1 MQFYYPT
8 LTKLVQYPS
17 SLPNLT
23 QQIITSKDN
32 TIKTLRDNL
41 STTNRVAQSS
51 ANVSDVLFNTQAE
64 LDAAKV
70 KVTQTEERLTAA
82 VRAERSIASHR
93 VATLESKHKVALQRE
108 KDAIVA
114 LTSLSQSKLNVEKD
128 KAREHVLSLDRE
140 RMAKK
145 AAEREHNKVLSV
157 ERKSIKTTEREHKK
171 AIDELRIKSNSE
183 QRLQRKE
190 LNGLVSAKN
199 ASITSLTKQVTKH
212 VKVSACQAESEAKA
226 SALIQRN
233 LKRLSGE
240 RDRVKGLAS
249 KRLKRIE
256 DKDEEVDSVRDH
268 LEEALEKLLALREV
282 QSKFD
287 IAQEKVV
294 ALTNLTG
301 NLQKELAATQA
312 EMDRV
317 LTEKNEELE
326 VSTIIILTYQQL
338 PMYPHTFLWQCI
350 AENETPSTWQD
361 GPGQGR
367 SRVE

>member
-51 ANVSDVLFNTQAE
+51 ANVSDVLFYTQAE

-70 KVTQTEERLTAA
+70 KVTQTEERLTVA

-114 LTSLSQSKLNVEKD
+114 LISLSQSKLDVEKD
-128 KAREHVLSLDRE
+128 KARKHVLNLDRE

-145 AAEREHNKVLSV
+145 AAERKVLSV
-157 ERKSIKTTEREHKK
+157 ECKSIKTTEREHKK

-212 VKVSACQAESEAKA
+212 VKVSACQAESEAKV

-287 IAQEKVV
+287 VAQEKVV
-294 ALTNLTG
+294 ALTNLTV
-301 NLQKELAATQA
+301 NLQKELEATQA
-312 EMDRV
+312 EKDRV
-317 LTEKNEELE
+317 LTKNNEELE

-338 PMYPHTFLWQCI
+338 PMYPHTFFLQI
-350 AENETPSTWQD
+350 I
-361 GPGQGR
+361 
-367 SRVE
+367 